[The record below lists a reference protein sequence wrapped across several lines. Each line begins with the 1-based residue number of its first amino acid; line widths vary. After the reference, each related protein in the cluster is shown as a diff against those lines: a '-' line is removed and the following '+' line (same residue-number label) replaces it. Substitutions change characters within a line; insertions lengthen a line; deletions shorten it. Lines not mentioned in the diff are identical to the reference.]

1 MGLDKLESK
10 FDSNP
15 VFAAR
20 SIYEVSEY
28 ALVES
33 ITQAFIAHAQSV
45 YLGFY
50 CDSGMSYMLRYVE
63 EGFKLLG
70 LDENVDLVRK
80 DFGQC
85 YSIWYEYLN
94 REPKKYKWILSTY
107 I

>member
-20 SIYEVSEY
+20 SIYDISEY

-33 ITQAFIAHAQSV
+33 ITQAFIVYAQSM
-45 YLGFY
+45 YSGFY
-50 CDSGMSYMLRYVE
+50 CTSGKTYMLRYVE

-70 LDENVDLVRK
+70 LDKDADLVRK
-80 DFGQC
+80 DFKQC

-94 REPKKYKWILSTY
+94 RELKK
-107 I
+107 